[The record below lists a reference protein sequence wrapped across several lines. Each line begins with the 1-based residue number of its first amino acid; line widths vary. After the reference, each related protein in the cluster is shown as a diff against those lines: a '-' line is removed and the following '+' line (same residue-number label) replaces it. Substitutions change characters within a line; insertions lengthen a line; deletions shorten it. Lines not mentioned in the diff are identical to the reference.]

1 MKLCNRHRVKNCIHL
16 TLLKENEF
24 PIVNNFSLFGI
35 LSISNFIFIAPNVD
49 HRFCQHHQPSTISAT
64 TTNFSDQDNK
74 EIILDQQALIE
85 YVNKD
90 GHYDDTLC
98 NVFRAG
104 ISNKSK
110 ISSYGFLAT
119 FLNCSVIVGFT
130 EQPCSEGSKYDSLS

>member
-1 MKLCNRHRVKNCIHL
+1 MSIIDFVNITSHRQYQQLQRTFQIK
-16 TLLKENEF
+16 
-24 PIVNNFSLFGI
+24 
-35 LSISNFIFIAPNVD
+35 
-49 HRFCQHHQPSTISAT
+49 
-64 TTNFSDQDNK
+64 
-74 EIILDQQALIE
+74 IIKKSFWI
-85 YVNKD
+85 KD